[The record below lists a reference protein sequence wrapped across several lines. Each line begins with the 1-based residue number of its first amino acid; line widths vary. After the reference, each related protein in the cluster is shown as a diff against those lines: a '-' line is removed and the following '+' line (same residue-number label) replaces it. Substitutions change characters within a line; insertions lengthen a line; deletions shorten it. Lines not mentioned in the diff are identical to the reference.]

1 MARPRSH
8 FQSRDV
14 TRAVKA
20 ALKGGLAVGR
30 VEIEPDGRIVV
41 AAVAETPTPQS
52 DLDRWEAN
60 RRARPA

>member
-1 MARPRSH
+1 MARHRSH

-30 VEIEPDGRIVV
+30 VEIEPDGRIVL
-41 AAVAETPTPQS
+41 AAVTEAQTPQS
-52 DLDRWEAN
+52 DLDRWIA
-60 RRARPA
+60 RTDARPA